1 MKKILFFVMI
11 CSFALTATAQ
21 QNDKYTAAMQKNI
34 SGLDSAFKNPDAM
47 LALANNFNRIGE
59 AEKAQWLPF
68 YYAAFCQ
75 VSYGYMQL
83 EKNKDLVDDIAAKAT
98 EYLNKADALNPK
110 NSEISCVK
118 SMIATSI
125 FLVNPMVRYQE
136 YGAVSQQYLE
146 DAKKQDTANPRP
158 YYLIGQGLRYTPE
171 QFGGGCSA
179 ALPILEEAAKK
190 FETFVPASGI
200 APNWGKEV
208 NSQLIKGCQNN

>member
-1 MKKILFFVMI
+1 MKKILV
-11 CSFALTATAQ
+11 FALLICFLPAMAQ

-34 SGLDSAFKNPDAM
+34 SGLDSAFKNPPAM
-47 LALANNFNRIGE
+47 LALANGFNRIGE
-59 AEKAQWLPF
+59 AEKSQWLPF

-75 VSYGYMQL
+75 VSYAYMQL
-83 EKNKDLVDDIAAKAT
+83 QDNKDQVDDIAAKAT
-98 EYLNKADALNPK
+98 EYLNKADALNPN

-136 YGAVSQQYLE
+136 YGAISQQYLE
-146 DAKKQDTANPRP
+146 EAKKQDTSNPRP
-158 YYLIGQGLRYTPE
+158 YFLIGQGLRYTPE

-190 FETFVPASGI
+190 FETFTPAS
-200 APNWGKEV
+200 ALHPNWGKEV
-208 NSQLIKGCQNN
+208 NDQLIKGCR